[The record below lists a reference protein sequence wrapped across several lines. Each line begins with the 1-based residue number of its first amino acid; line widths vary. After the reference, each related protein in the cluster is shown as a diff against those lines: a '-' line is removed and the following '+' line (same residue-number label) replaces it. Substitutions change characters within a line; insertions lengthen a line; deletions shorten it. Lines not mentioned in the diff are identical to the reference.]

1 MEFPEV
7 YNKSIGLVGTTFTE
21 IFNQLKELEKKF
33 NEVKYP
39 SETAF
44 QPSFS
49 SKIRKA
55 EQDSLIRQLPAFE
68 LDELFEKVEE

>member
-1 MEFPEV
+1 MT
-7 YNKSIGLVGTTFTE
+7 LTE

-33 NEVKYP
+33 NEIKYP
-39 SETAF
+39 PEAAF

-49 SKIRKA
+49 YKIRKA
-55 EQDSLIRQLPAFE
+55 EQDSLIHRMPAFE

>member
-1 MEFPEV
+1 MEFA
-7 YNKSIGLVGTTFTE
+7 E

-39 SETAF
+39 PETAF

-49 SKIRKA
+49 FKIRKA
-55 EQDSLIRQLPAFE
+55 EQDSLHHHLPAFE
-68 LDELFEKVEE
+68 IDELFEKVEQ

>member
-1 MEFPEV
+1 MT
-7 YNKSIGLVGTTFTE
+7 LAE
-21 IFNQLKELEKKF
+21 IFNQLKELENKY
-33 NEVKYP
+33 NEIKYP
-39 SETAF
+39 PEAAF

-55 EQDSLIRQLPAFE
+55 EQDSLIHQIPAYE

>member
-1 MEFPEV
+1 M
-7 YNKSIGLVGTTFTE
+7 LAE

-33 NEVKYP
+33 NEIKYP
-39 SETAF
+39 PEAAF
-44 QPSFS
+44 LPSFV

-55 EQDSLIRQLPAFE
+55 ERDSLLHHLPAFE

>member
-1 MEFPEV
+1 
-7 YNKSIGLVGTTFTE
+7 VGTTLTE

-33 NEVKYP
+33 NEIKYP
-39 SETAF
+39 SEAAF

-55 EQDSLIRQLPAFE
+55 EQDSLISRLPAFA
-68 LDELFEKVEE
+68 LDEFFEKIEE

>member
-1 MEFPEV
+1 MILEEV
-7 YNKSIGLVGTTFTE
+7 
-21 IFNQLKELEKKF
+21 FNQLKELEKKF

-39 SETAF
+39 PETAF

-55 EQDSLIRQLPAFE
+55 EKDSLLHRLPALE
-68 LDELFEKVEE
+68 LDELLEKVEE